1 MDECGSVWLWKC
13 FAANIA
19 ATFDQSIFVFA
30 LKNLQSKQC
39 YRNYGLGRIVS
50 ININCSWNLHCRN
63 LHWDCPKVAGLYI
76 PSITKIF
83 GFISLIGSD
92 YEQNV
97 VPVLS
102 DYEQN
107 VVPVLR

>member
-1 MDECGSVWLWKC
+1 MEQEGV
-13 FAANIA
+13 
-19 ATFDQSIFVFA
+19 
-30 LKNLQSKQC
+30 
-39 YRNYGLGRIVS
+39 
-50 ININCSWNLHCRN
+50 
-63 LHWDCPKVAGLYI
+63 YI